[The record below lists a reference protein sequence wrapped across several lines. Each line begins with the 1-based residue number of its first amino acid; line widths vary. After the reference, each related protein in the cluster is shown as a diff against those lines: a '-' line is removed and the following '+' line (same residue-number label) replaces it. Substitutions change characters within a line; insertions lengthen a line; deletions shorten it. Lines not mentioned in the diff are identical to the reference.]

1 MKYDYWSNTNSGYGS
16 TSFVECEII
25 GMESFHKLD
34 IPLIH
39 LTTSSEKRNQET
51 FESDRIIKSNS
62 NIEFDSKPINDSSSM
77 TLLEP
82 NTISATHETHPT
94 TSNINSGNA
103 YSFSLIN

>member
-39 LTTSSEKRNQET
+39 LKRRSEKRNQEE

-77 TLLEP
+77 TPLEP
-82 NTISATHETHPT
+82 NTISAKHETNSS
-94 TSNINSGNA
+94 TSNINISNA
-103 YSFSLIN
+103 FSFGFIN